1 MPVRG
6 PGARLGLPGPENH
19 DRGRGMRF
27 VTLGSG
33 SRGNALLIEGGAT
46 CLLVD
51 CGFGIREIE
60 RRLGLLGVGAA
71 HLRGIL
77 VTHEH
82 SDHLR
87 GVAALAR
94 RHGIPV
100 WATTGTWGHVVDSPV
115 QGLHLISGQGPGFR
129 IGDIRVEPFPIPHD
143 AREPCHYVL
152 EYNGRRLG
160 LLTDS
165 GHVTRHIRDRLRECD
180 ALMLE
185 CNHDADMLRRGP
197 YPPFLRAR
205 VGGNFGHLANHQA
218 AELVDQ
224 LPHHRL
230 TRLLLAHLSEKNNH
244 PDLARQAMLDV
255 DASLAERLTLAEQ
268 DRPSPWLPV

>member
-1 MPVRG
+1 
-6 PGARLGLPGPENH
+6 
-19 DRGRGMRF
+19 MRF
-27 VTLGSG
+27 ATLGSG
-33 SRGNALLIEGGAT
+33 SRGNALLVAAGAT
-46 CLLVD
+46 RLLVD
-51 CGFGIREIE
+51 CGFGLRETE
-60 RRLGLLGVGAA
+60 RRLAQFGVGAA
-71 HLRGIL
+71 YLQGIL

-100 WATTGTWGHVVDSPV
+100 WATTGTWSRSPGAGV
-115 QGLHLISGQGPGFR
+115 ERLHLIASTGPGFQV
-129 IGDIRVEPFPIPHD
+129 GDIRVEPFPIPHD

-152 EYNGRRLG
+152 ESGGRRLG

-165 GHVTRHIRDRLRECD
+165 GHVTRHIRHRLSECD
-180 ALMLE
+180 ALVLE
-185 CNHDADMLRRGP
+185 CNHDAEMLRHGP

-205 VGGNFGHLANHQA
+205 VGGDFGHLGNHQA

-224 LPHHRL
+224 LPHRHL

-244 PDLARQAMLDV
+244 PELARQAILAV
-255 DASLAERLTLAEQ
+255 DAGLAARLTLAHQ
-268 DRPSPWLPV
+268 DQPSPWLAV

>member
-1 MPVRG
+1 
-6 PGARLGLPGPENH
+6 
-19 DRGRGMRF
+19 MRF
-27 VTLGSG
+27 ATLGSG
-33 SRGNALLIEGGAT
+33 SRGNALLVAAGAT
-46 CLLVD
+46 RLLVD
-51 CGFGIREIE
+51 CGFGLRETE
-60 RRLGLLGVGAA
+60 RRLAQFGVGAA
-71 HLRGIL
+71 YLQGIL

-100 WATTGTWGHVVDSPV
+100 WATTGTWSRSPGAGV
-115 QGLHLISGQGPGFR
+115 ERLHLIASTGPGFQV
-129 IGDIRVEPFPIPHD
+129 GDIRVEPFPIPHD

-152 EYNGRRLG
+152 ESGGRRLG

-165 GHVTRHIRDRLRECD
+165 GHVTRHIRHRLSECD
-180 ALMLE
+180 ALVLE
-185 CNHDADMLRRGP
+185 CNHDAEMLRHGP

-205 VGGNFGHLANHQA
+205 VGGDFGHLGNHQA

-224 LPHHRL
+224 LPHRHL

-244 PDLARQAMLDV
+244 PDLARQAILAV
-255 DASLAERLTLAEQ
+255 DASLAARLTLAHQ
-268 DRPSPWLPV
+268 DQPSPWLAV

>member
-1 MPVRG
+1 
-6 PGARLGLPGPENH
+6 
-19 DRGRGMRF
+19 MRF
-27 VTLGSG
+27 ATLGSG
-33 SRGNALLIEGGAT
+33 SRGNAFLVAAGAT
-46 CLLVD
+46 RLLVD
-51 CGFGIREIE
+51 CGFGLRETE
-60 RRLGLLGVGAA
+60 RRLAQFGVGAA
-71 HLRGIL
+71 YLQGIL

-100 WATTGTWGHVVDSPV
+100 WATTGTWSRSPGAGV
-115 QGLHLISGQGPGFR
+115 ERLHLIASTGPGFQV
-129 IGDIRVEPFPIPHD
+129 GDIRVEPFPIPHD

-152 EYNGRRLG
+152 ESGGRRLG

-165 GHVTRHIRDRLRECD
+165 GHVTRHIRHRLSECD
-180 ALMLE
+180 ALVLE
-185 CNHDADMLRRGP
+185 CNHDAEMLRHGP

-205 VGGNFGHLANHQA
+205 VGGDFGHLGNHQA

-224 LPHHRL
+224 LPHRHL

-244 PDLARQAMLDV
+244 PDLARQAILAV
-255 DASLAERLTLAEQ
+255 DASLAARLTLAHQ
-268 DRPSPWLPV
+268 DQPSPWLAV